1 MGCRL
6 GIAIGVIQ
14 MVQDHHIVA
23 LLAGFALAI
32 PAGLAIDAAARA
44 IAKRWRTR
52 RQVKGSRVNAP
63 AWRARRLT
71 NGTWIVERTK
81 R

>member
-1 MGCRL
+1 MTPA
-6 GIAIGVIQ
+6 IADWHVI
-14 MVQDHHIVA
+14 A

-44 IAKRWRTR
+44 LAKRWRAS
-52 RQVKGSRVNAP
+52 RQVKGSRVAAP

>member
-1 MGCRL
+1 MTPV
-6 GIAIGVIQ
+6 IADWHVI
-14 MVQDHHIVA
+14 A

-32 PAGLAIDAAARA
+32 PLSLAIDAIARA

-71 NGTWIVERTK
+71 NGQWIVERTK

>member
-1 MGCRL
+1 M
-6 GIAIGVIQ
+6 IEQ
-14 MVQDHHIVA
+14 HHIVA

-32 PAGLAIDAAARA
+32 PLSLAIDAIARA

-71 NGTWIVERTK
+71 NGSWIVERRK
-81 R
+81 